1 MLIRLLLIAGLWG
14 SLLPSPTLAQ
24 TAPGPAHFY
33 VGIGVNQISNVPFL
47 DRGIQS
53 RILGPSF
60 TVGRAFS
67 SRLAVQTGL
76 SYQRKRES
84 YPYRGTTSSGNANL
98 RLAYFIVPVLL
109 RYTIT
114 APAERFRFEV
124 LGGVTA
130 VHATSH
136 LTYESDSPGPIDP
149 VLQPSQLADTRLN
162 LTLGPGVRA
171 AISPRLELTATGLV
185 SANVGDNYGRF
196 QDRLFLNASLGVNY
210 TFGQR

>member
-33 VGIGVNQISNVPFL
+33 VGIGLNQISNLPFR

-76 SYQRKRES
+76 SYHWKRES
-84 YPYRGTTSSGNANL
+84 SPYRGTTSSGNVNL
-98 RLAYFIVPVLL
+98 RLAYSIVPVLL
-109 RYTIT
+109 RYTVT

-124 LGGVTA
+124 LGGVTV

-136 LTYESDSPGPIDP
+136 LTYESDGSPIDP
-149 VLQPSQLADTRLN
+149 ALQSSRLADTRFN
-162 LTLGPGVRA
+162 LTLGPGLRA

-185 SANVGDNYGRF
+185 SAIVEDNYGRF
-196 QDRLFLNASLGVNY
+196 RDRLFLNTSLGVNY

>member
-1 MLIRLLLIAGLWG
+1 MFIRLVLIAGLWG
-14 SLLPSPTLAQ
+14 CLLPGPTLAQ

-33 VGIGVNQISNVPFL
+33 GGIGGNQLSNVPFR

-67 SRLAVQTGL
+67 PRLAVQTGL
-76 SYQRKRES
+76 SYHGKRES
-84 YPYRGTTSSGNANL
+84 YPYRGTTSSGDANL
-98 RLAYFIVPVLL
+98 RLASFIVPVLL
-109 RYTIT
+109 RYTVT

-136 LTYESDSPGPIDP
+136 LTYEPDGPGPIDP
-149 VLQPSQLADTRLN
+149 ALQPSRLADTRLN

-171 AISPRLELTATGLV
+171 AISPRVELTATGLV
-185 SANVGDNYGRF
+185 SAIVADNYGQFR
-196 QDRLFLNASLGVNY
+196 DRLFLNTSLGVNY
-210 TFGQR
+210 VFGQR